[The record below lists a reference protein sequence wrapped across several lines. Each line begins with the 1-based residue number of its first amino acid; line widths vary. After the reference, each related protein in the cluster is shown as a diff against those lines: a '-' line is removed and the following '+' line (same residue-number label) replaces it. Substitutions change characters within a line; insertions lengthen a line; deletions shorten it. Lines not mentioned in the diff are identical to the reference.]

1 MYTED
6 GHLKENDY
14 TLLLVSL
21 FVASS
26 REFIFIFW
34 RVERSYEREVIGT
47 EV

>member
-1 MYTED
+1 MYTEA

-14 TLLLVSL
+14 TLLLVIL
-21 FVASS
+21 FVVK
-26 REFIFIFW
+26 EGVYFYFW

>member
-1 MYTED
+1 MYTEA

-14 TLLLVSL
+14 TLLLVIL
-21 FVASS
+21 FVVK